1 VEVGRVAIDAVPSRA
16 SSGSITEAW
25 WFRFVVRTGLAL
37 LAFWALSFAQ
47 VRYRAFLME
56 FSARHDGSLFL
67 SWAGATIA
75 VGLLFGLATWLPFA
89 KIRFLPSRLLLAA
102 AALLPLARF
111 WWAYI
116 EGHGPTGG
124 WLGRFYWFDEAAI
137 QFVMAALAGVAIAS
151 GFRAKRSRP
160 APE

>member
-1 VEVGRVAIDAVPSRA
+1 MAIDAGSFSSLKRLDHRSVVVPLRRA
-16 SSGSITEAW
+16 N
-25 WFRFVVRTGLAL
+25 RTRPARL
-37 LAFWALSFAQ
+37 LALSFAQ

-89 KIRFLPSRLLLAA
+89 KLRFLPSRLLLAA
-102 AALLPLARF
+102 VALLPLARF

-151 GFRAKRSRP
+151 GFRAKRFRP